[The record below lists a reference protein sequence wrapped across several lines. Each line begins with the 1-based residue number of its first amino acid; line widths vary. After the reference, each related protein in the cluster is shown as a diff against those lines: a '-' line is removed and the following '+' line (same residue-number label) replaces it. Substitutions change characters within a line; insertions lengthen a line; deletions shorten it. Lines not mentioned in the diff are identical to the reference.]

1 MSLTDAPITRTTLTQ
16 TEIEE
21 LTPEEY
27 SMFLSYADCVGP
39 NRTEFGKITDIVDD
53 LAHTDIDSHSSC
65 TSSSDAMMYLDS
77 TFGYIDVH

>member
-21 LTPEEY
+21 LTPMEY
-27 SMFLSYADCVGP
+27 SMFLSYADCLGP
-39 NRTEFGKITDIVDD
+39 NRTEFGRTTDIEDE
-53 LAHTDIDSHSSC
+53 LNHTEYDSLLPC
-65 TSSSDAMMYLDS
+65 TSTSDAMMYVDS